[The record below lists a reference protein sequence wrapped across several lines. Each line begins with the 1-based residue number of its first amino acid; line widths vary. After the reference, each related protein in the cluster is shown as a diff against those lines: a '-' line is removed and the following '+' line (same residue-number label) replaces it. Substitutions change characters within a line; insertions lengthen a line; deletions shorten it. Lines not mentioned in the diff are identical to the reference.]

1 LNAALGRTI
10 GVKVLVGDSALRRV
24 P

>member
-10 GVKVLVGDSALRRV
+10 GVKALVGDSSLRRV